1 MGPGV
6 PTTLPSSKRVSPRL
20 GSGSNVWQV
29 LKACEKLG
37 RMVSNDRPEPT
48 PAENVHGLVQTVR
61 RNSLM
66 RLDHIAGKRPSID
79 HVPSDWAAET

>member
-6 PTTLPSSKRVSPRL
+6 PTILPSSKRVSPRL

-48 PAENVHGLVQTVR
+48 PAENV
-61 RNSLM
+61 
-66 RLDHIAGKRPSID
+66 P
-79 HVPSDWAAET
+79 ETMSRSRTSANGS